1 MDSNKYH
8 LIGQLFLFACVLC
21 CFSVYSQ
28 QSPTTFLDA
37 ARYWEKEGDKQSA
50 AYFYKEYIMAN
61 PVVDAGIYYKCG
73 MLMKDIFHYSD
84 AEFYLNNVIHSD
96 SLFAYPDAL
105 FWLGMVQKNKSN
117 YADAQKSFQRYQT
130 EYASDKN
137 SLLQKRVETELKSF
151 ELITKMLLDTL
162 PVEITKVSDPVNTKY
177 SDYNGMQF
185 NDEAL
190 YFSSVRQ
197 ISSGEAN
204 TVLEDFY
211 MSMIFV
217 APYTV
222 NGIVKTIPLPPII
235 NNPKYH
241 NGNFCFNNDKT
252 KLYFTRCPISTKK
265 DKHCAIWSA
274 DFIDEKWGK
283 PQKLDKIINQ
293 SGTNSSQPC
302 FVYTDDYQIL
312 FFVSDRKGGFGGM
325 DIWYSL
331 IQDNNFTEPVNLG
344 NIINTAGDEITPFYH
359 EKTKTLY
366 FSSDWHAGMGG
377 FDVFKSKGALG
388 SWEKPVNAG
397 YPINSPANDIY
408 FTINEVDNDGFFTSN
423 RLGSYYTT
431 DETCCNDI
439 YEYRWLG
446 KVANIHRDTLLVQ
459 NTSRITKSIND
470 ILPITLYFH
479 NDEPNPRSMSTT
491 TEKDYKKTLEEYV
504 AMMDLYKT
512 EYSKGLQ
519 GDEKEKAMADIDTFF
534 VKTVGNGF
542 AKLELFTQWLLQDLE
557 QGNNVT
563 ITIIGFASPLHS
575 DDYNENLSSRRIS
588 SLKNYIQNQSIFN
601 NYLDTATAGNKLRF
615 IEDPRGKRFAAEY
628 VSSNPNDVR
637 NSIYSIAAGLERR
650 IQITL
655 YKSEKDTN
663 IKKPNLYLPEKEIIV
678 KQIPNIDKYELYIQ
692 VKNTGNAELEIQTI
706 TSNNKQLKASLLQ
719 QHLLPEETTFIR
731 LDFSSG
737 MFKNLQSTKITI
749 QSNAGEDSLIV
760 KGEK

>member
-1 MDSNKYH
+1 
-8 LIGQLFLFACVLC
+8 
-21 CFSVYSQ
+21 
-28 QSPTTFLDA
+28 
-37 ARYWEKEGDKQSA
+37 
-50 AYFYKEYIMAN
+50 
-61 PVVDAGIYYKCG
+61 
-73 MLMKDIFHYSD
+73 
-84 AEFYLNNVIHSD
+84 
-96 SLFAYPDAL
+96 
-105 FWLGMVQKNKSN
+105 
-117 YADAQKSFQRYQT
+117 
-130 EYASDKN
+130 
-137 SLLQKRVETELKSF
+137 
-151 ELITKMLLDTL
+151 
-162 PVEITKVSDPVNTKY
+162 
-177 SDYNGMQF
+177 
-185 NDEAL
+185 
-190 YFSSVRQ
+190 
-197 ISSGEAN
+197 
-204 TVLEDFY
+204 
-211 MSMIFV
+211 
-217 APYTV
+217 
-222 NGIVKTIPLPPII
+222 
-235 NNPKYH
+235 
-241 NGNFCFNNDKT
+241 
-252 KLYFTRCPISTKK
+252 
-265 DKHCAIWSA
+265 
-274 DFIDEKWGK
+274 
-283 PQKLDKIINQ
+283 
-293 SGTNSSQPC
+293 
-302 FVYTDDYQIL
+302 
-312 FFVSDRKGGFGGM
+312 
-325 DIWYSL
+325 
-331 IQDNNFTEPVNLG
+331 LG

-446 KVANIHRDTLLVQ
+446 KVSNIHRDTLLVQ

-692 VKNTGNAELEIQTI
+692 VKNTGNAELDIQTI

-719 QHLLPEETTFIR
+719 SHLSPEETTFIR

-737 MFKNLQSTKITI
+737 MFKNLQNTKITI

-760 KGEK
+760 KGE